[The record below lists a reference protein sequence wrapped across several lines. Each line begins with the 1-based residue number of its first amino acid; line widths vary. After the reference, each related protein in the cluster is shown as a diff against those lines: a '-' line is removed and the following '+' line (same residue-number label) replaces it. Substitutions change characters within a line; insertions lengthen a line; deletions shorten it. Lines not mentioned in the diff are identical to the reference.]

1 MHKTKLVTVSVAV
14 LLAVVLSTSAAC
26 YRHTVN
32 IGDGAPTGELLYDHW
47 EHFWIVGLIGDK
59 VLDVEQICPS
69 GNATIESR
77 QTFLNG
83 LVSALTSGIYSPRTL
98 RLRCEDG
105 NAVSIPLESDEVQRI
120 VSDEWFADWV
130 AVAAP
135 ELLSAVVKSG
145 GSESSASMSTGATRH
160 RGEAIAAN

>member
-1 MHKTKLVTVSVAV
+1 MHKSKLVTISVG
-14 LLAVVLSTSAAC
+14 LLSVVILSASAAC
-26 YRHTVN
+26 YRHTIN
-32 IGDGAPTGELLYDHW
+32 FGDGAPTGELLYDHW

-83 LVSALTSGIYSPRTL
+83 LVEALTIGIYAPRTL

-105 NAVSIPLESDEVQRI
+105 GAVSIPLESDDVRRI
-120 VSDEWFADWV
+120 VSDGRFADWV

-135 ELLSAVVKSG
+135 ELWSAVADSLA
-145 GSESSASMSTGATRH
+145 SQISA
-160 RGEAIAAN
+160 E